1 MVRNTSDDMRLASG
15 IRLGTDRIPWYNC
28 VDPIPYDLGDT
39 ADMVLDRIAARLRK
53 RVAQD
58 GPAH

>member
-1 MVRNTSDDMRLASG
+1 MRLASG